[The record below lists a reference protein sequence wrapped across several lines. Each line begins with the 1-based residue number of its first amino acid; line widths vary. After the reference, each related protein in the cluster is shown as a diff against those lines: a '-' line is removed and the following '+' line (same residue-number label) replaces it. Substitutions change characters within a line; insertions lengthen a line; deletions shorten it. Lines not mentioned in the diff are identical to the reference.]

1 MDNFVFQST
10 PRVLFGSKMLD
21 KLAEEIE
28 SLSCKSAFFICD
40 PAIYKME
47 FFQKLI
53 AKLAQK
59 IEIEGF
65 FTDIIS
71 DPGFEVVDLAT
82 SKVRETSAD
91 IIIGIGGGSTLDI
104 AKIIAITA
112 KTGEGA
118 QELTKKGIIAEKG
131 LPLIL
136 IPTTAGTGSE
146 VTHISIL
153 SDNEE
158 KLKTGLVSTKLYADV
173 AILDPDISLSLPK
186 DVTAFSGIDAII
198 HAIEAL
204 TSKKSNKMTDFIA
217 LEALEILF
225 KNILVVFE
233 NGKNK
238 EARGDMLYG
247 SMLAGKA
254 FANSSVAGVH
264 AFAYPIGAE
273 FHIPHGLANSIMVI
287 PVLRYNLN
295 SEKKKYAQAAKAIG
309 INTKGK
315 TNEQAAHAFL
325 CALDELIENL
335 KVKRYLRFYGV
346 TKNDIPRLA
355 KSVMKI
361 TRLLDNNPKKITIK
375 DAEDLYMEAL

>member
-10 PRVLFGSKMLD
+10 PRVLFGSKMLN

-28 SLSCKSAFFICD
+28 SLNCKSAFFICD
-40 PAIYKME
+40 PVIYKLE

-53 AKLAQK
+53 TNLAKEIK
-59 IEIEGF
+59 IEGF

-82 SKVRETSAD
+82 AKVKETSAD
-91 IIIGIGGGSTLDI
+91 IIIGIGGGSALDI

-118 QELTKKGIIAEKG
+118 QELTKKGVITEKG

-204 TSKKSNKMTDFIA
+204 TSKMSNKMTDFVA

-225 KNILVVFE
+225 KNILVAFE

-238 EARGDMLYG
+238 EARGEMLYG

-254 FANSSVAGVH
+254 FANSSVAGIH

-273 FHIPHGLANSIMVI
+273 FHIPHGLANSIMAI
-287 PVLRYNLN
+287 PVLRFNLN

-309 INTKGK
+309 IKTKGK

-325 CALDELIENL
+325 CAIDELIENL
-335 KVKRYLRFYGV
+335 KIKRYLRFYGV
-346 TKNDIPRLA
+346 TKEDIPKLA
-355 KSVMKI
+355 KSVIKV
-361 TRLLDNNPKKITIK
+361 TRLLENNPKKITLK
-375 DAEDLYMEAL
+375 DAEELYMEAL